1 MPASRRQQLYTD
13 LIDAMRDSASRT
25 LMLHQA
31 VADRMGLN
39 STDIK
44 ALDLTRNE
52 PELTPGRLAELTGLR
67 TSSITALLDR
77 LERRGMIARRRDAT
91 DRRKVIVEATGA
103 HIAANFHIFEA
114 LEKDVR
120 RLLDDYDDDQLVA
133 FLSLYTRLNDMARDH
148 AGAIGRQA
156 EKAPGR
162 ATA

>member
-1 MPASRRQQLYTD
+1 MPSSRREQLYTD
-13 LIDAMRDSASRT
+13 LIDAMRDNASRT

-31 VADRMGLN
+31 VADRLGLN
-39 STDIK
+39 FTDIK

-67 TSSITALLDR
+67 TSSVTALLDR

-103 HIAANFHIFEA
+103 HITSNQPIFAAIED
-114 LEKDVR
+114 DVR
-120 RLLDDYDDDQLVA
+120 RLLDDYDDDQLAA
-133 FLSLYTRLNDMARDH
+133 FLTLYARLNDMARDH
-148 AGAIGRQA
+148 ADAISKPP
-156 EKAPGR
+156 EESGR